1 MARFTLSEAHAILA
15 FMMTPALDDIDKDWL
30 AGLDAASSQ
39 QALLERCTEAW
50 KLCLEVCEDLPYP
63 RIWFDL
69 RGKTAGQA
77 HFGRGGL
84 RFNPV
89 LYDENRYAF
98 LTDIVPHE
106 MAHWLV
112 DHLEDSER
120 MRPHGHEWKTVMREL
135 FGLAPKVTHRFDTGR
150 ASPAPHIYACSCRQ
164 HTFTNRRHGLVLGGK
179 RYHCRSCMLPL
190 TYLGCDETF

>member
-1 MARFTLSEAHAILA
+1 
-15 FMMTPALDDIDKDWL
+15 MMTPTLDDIDKTWL
-30 AGLDAASSQ
+30 AKLSKAASQ
-39 QALLERCTEAW
+39 QALRDRCTDAW
-50 KLCLEVCEDLPYP
+50 KLCLEVCDDLPSP
-63 RIWFDL
+63 NIWFDL

-89 LYDENRYAF
+89 LYDENRYEF

-112 DHLEDSER
+112 DHLKGSER

-135 FGLAPKVTHRFDTGR
+135 FGLAPTVTHRFDTRR
-150 ASPAPHIYACSCRQ
+150 ASPAPYIYGCSCQQHAFSRQ
-164 HTFTNRRHGLVLGGK
+164 RHGLVLAGK
-179 RYHCRSCMLPL
+179 RYYCRGCMLPL
-190 TYLGCDETF
+190 TYVGHSEAIF

>member
-1 MARFTLSEAHAILA
+1 
-15 FMMTPALDDIDKDWL
+15 MMTPVLDDIDKDWL
-30 AGLDAASSQ
+30 TGLDVTASQ
-39 QALLERCTEAW
+39 QALLDRCTEAW
-50 KLCLEVCEDLPYP
+50 KLCLEVYGDLPCP

-98 LTDIVPHE
+98 LINIVPHE

-112 DHLEDSER
+112 DHLEGSEK

-135 FGLAPKVTHRFDTGR
+135 FGLAPDVTHCFDTGR
-150 ASPAPHIYACSCRQ
+150 ASPAPHIYACSCMR

-179 RYHCRSCMLPL
+179 RYHCRSCLLPL
-190 TYLGCDETF
+190 TYLGRNEDIKVS